1 MSRVYVPNLEHIP
14 YAVRPFAGWP
24 SALPS
29 QTSQPRQPSSTKVS
43 QATPQK
49 YVDVE
54 EAKVDTDKNW
64 QDYIL
69 DYTDPYEINSLLD
82 VLVNEAALNKK
93 YKRSDDKP
101 GFDLAD
107 IAQRV
112 TAGVDL
118 VKRAYVRPVQEL
130 GMQGFA
136 AAGINMLQGLE
147 TMDVLAN
154 PVKGALIEGF
164 QQGSL
169 GAAWEGFKKGAGMS
183 AAGRPQ
189 YDFDILP
196 DTNGDFLLN
205 MAAEVVA
212 DPFTWLTL
220 GIGAAKSVVAA
231 PLKPLIKGTIV
242 GALDDVAGETVKQ
255 SAKLINEETLDTIA
269 KTTAKVLQEQRTTVA
284 EAVWRGINAAKL
296 PANEVTENFAI
307 QYAAKISNKL
317 QQVLLDNATL
327 RTLTALNKINKITN
341 SIEAGV
347 FAASAPVL
355 PIAWRVL
362 KPAVSNAAGYVVH
375 QVNEALKSKAVL
387 NNLGYVSIPKM
398 ALAQQIVIDRGR
410 EMFKSGMVPD
420 DLGDEISKA
429 LYVTSHQIDMEK
441 IRALNLKYG
450 AQPKVLAEELDK
462 YFEDIAQVSFVR
474 YVELAQGLLEDY
486 PQFQYYVRELEAELD
501 RLRFMTDQMNRPQEY
516 LKTLKTAR
524 DAAVKRDAELIESLP
539 PQDLGYI
546 RKTDTPELLAKYKAF
561 QEALSAAAVR
571 LKERLEYNMPLV
583 EAVASTA
590 GAAPKTR
597 LPAAAIEQ
605 LNTLWEFV
613 RDVRAGKLNETMK
626 TYGSLQAT
634 NRYVQQLTQYE
645 GFEDL
650 TGLLHTID
658 EFIDIE
664 VQELPEFFGPRTVAY
679 QLKESNTQLA
689 VDLMTLKKLQNIL
702 NNIRVLGRKAPILDE
717 VHEQFREKLY
727 TTLVVLAQGQQDYQV
742 LLNQLHA
749 SGELNKYFVNAFD
762 TLQKYKAQNFT
773 QVLGDR
779 DGFIDDVI
787 EQLQIQLTSAT
798 QPKRFKLEDV
808 LGEEKVEALR
818 IRLKLDKKQTHTA
831 WFDNEMVEQLFQPG
845 EELAEYAELLTAN
858 NTVPIFLDIETF
870 GLKGGKYPILQLH
883 YKYDGKVYK
892 LDVKLEST
900 MLPDAALLETLG
912 MTAEE
917 FMAYYT
923 RVNLPTEKQVLE
935 QFLTHLRQIEDET
948 GKQVRLVGQNLLGFD
963 HSFLLKRLRKHQ
975 ASAKDY
981 RYLHRI
987 QRLDSLKLLYQKY
1000 ELPQLSSNAIDELR
1014 VILDKYITMRAQD
1027 PLTVGLDQHFIDTL
1041 DYGVLSEIAE
1051 MQRETARIS
1060 GFYKSTKIV
1069 EDIGTTDADELW
1081 HRQYTTDRQDRI
1093 RTVVANLR
1101 KNSEYAQIRQNLI
1114 DIRNKD
1120 QYAHPGYW
1128 AGTHDYYGEPLT
1140 DPLLGIDLNAVSN
1153 TEKGLTTQ
1161 RLMDLFPFLPPAVR
1175 KKVANIFPDLVNAR
1189 NVQTHPIKEALTEYE
1204 LIELRALLE
1213 DNKLLDT
1220 ATTLEL
1226 DRLSVATTE
1235 FDATAKLLNSNNEL
1249 DQLQNEVFDLFRVRG
1264 EQQKLHADVKVYYDP
1279 DYAQGKGG
1287 FFNARMQP
1295 ITLPNTVHAMQFFVH
1310 NPNEMYAYGF
1320 KKTFARQDLPR
1331 FYQLPENLQN
1341 NPIYLERYYSRFKQ
1355 IEKAGHIVSD
1365 LRVIQPYHDLY
1376 ADAIQVYQ
1384 ELSRQL
1390 STQLGVPH
1398 PQSLFE
1404 HMIIPV
1410 GTLDRYAL
1418 ARWLHTRNLQFANGH
1433 GLGPAYAEMTRALTG
1448 GIKELG
1454 QFTPLQEMHQSVVSP
1469 EVFGMRWGG
1478 FYQSPLEIA
1487 SAFFAPTKVAV
1498 WQRGDNW
1505 VADLRQQKQDLD
1517 DHISNLAILRDSH
1530 DVSSASFQAAY
1541 SVLKETQNV
1550 WDRILRYID
1559 ENSAD
1564 EKQLTA
1570 LLLEAKMQSE
1580 LRTDGKALAE
1590 LMRFV
1595 DTPAQEFA
1603 DELWLYRFGLVTF
1616 SKAGGP
1622 ETEVI
1627 QQAAYNRLMLRQ
1639 EELAKHHIK
1648 VLYDDLD
1655 GRVWVYIDAQ
1665 DPEVI
1670 AHYKAREKM
1679 LRESKQIKQIQE
1691 RVFVEYEPLLPSGT
1705 SELNEIMLEAE
1716 DTLARQLATHT
1727 NGRVA
1732 GTLGDAFEPTQL
1744 RDLQDMAPDEIRKH
1758 LVPLSVWQE
1767 DLGRFSSMQ
1776 FNRSNIGIVA
1786 ARKTLQEY
1794 VSRNTLKNYTMSMQW
1809 LATRMENQFKYRYL
1823 FFDDLWKLGGPQYAN
1838 LSDQELLDIVRNN
1851 RALKGARLVESKKP
1865 GMHGMRM
1872 IEYNIRSVA
1881 DIRQAKELGVVLLPP
1896 QTFLEAW
1903 RGINELDQPSAFF
1916 RYMNKFIIQPM
1927 KLGYI
1932 TSTGM
1937 LLRNAVDSTLKNFT
1951 MLDNP
1956 SQAVSMGHHMLE
1968 TWRHYAQYKEI
1979 FHKVV
1984 SHTDNP
1990 RPVMSL
1996 KILDKIYEA
2005 EQLPMSKE
2013 LFLFYHNYLE
2023 TGATASIS
2031 AAQKAEILKNA
2042 DDWSRYVLNNV
2053 ATRYLLDA
2061 NTEVENLIRLT
2072 AYTWQTMNGATID
2085 EAMQAIL
2092 KTHFDYSVKSRA
2104 KMYADY
2110 VIPFFSF
2117 MEQNLMYWLRLLSE
2131 KGWAAVMFQN
2141 LMTPIWDLDRYDNQE
2156 LNQNRSIQYNIL
2168 AGNLVMDSG
2177 LVTKINPS
2185 VMDAMRIISDPSEAI
2200 GRVNAVARAT
2210 KSYLDD
2216 PEQDVTK
2223 LIATNLPMVGPTMM
2237 RYWLS
2242 DDPIA
2247 KGSAW
2252 KAAMR
2257 VDEGYDVL
2265 PLMFPSV
2272 FGGALRLYY
2281 FAYSTGDVY
2290 STASKDKLMEHL
2302 ADGAV
2307 QVITPEDARQIT
2319 ATEETRGRF
2328 FFAFPGSAVYSTSSE
2343 EKLAEMLAKGAVPIT
2358 LTEDLAR
2365 EVLIAMRAALAAKA
2379 DGWVKPKQTYSG
2391 SGYTRR
2397 QYPKYQKKIK
2407 PIKFR
2412 STKVRLPYDRN
2423 HHLYRFSPVVFNQ
2436 VMTTARGRKQ
2446 RMLRPTIK
2454 RTRSTLKLG
2463 TFTTKRQAVD
2473 QLKKDWSY
2481 LR

>member
-29 QTSQPRQPSSTKVS
+29 QISQPRQPSSTKVS

-255 SAKLINEETLDTIA
+255 SAKLINEEALDTIA

-307 QYAAKISNKL
+307 QYAAKISNKM

-327 RTLTALNKINKITN
+327 RTLTALDKVGKVAD

-398 ALAQQIVIDRGR
+398 ALAQQIVVDRGR

-539 PQDLGYI
+539 PQDLGYV

-561 QEALSAAAVR
+561 QEALGAAAVR
-571 LKERLEYNMPLV
+571 LKERLEYNMPLI

-634 NRYVQQLTQYE
+634 NRYVRQLTQYE

-650 TGLLHTID
+650 TGLLHTVD

-664 VQELPEFFGPRTVAY
+664 VRELPESFGPRTVAY

-689 VDLMTLKKLQNIL
+689 VDLLELKKLQNIL

-727 TTLVVLAQGQQDYQV
+727 TTLVILAQGQQDYQV

-917 FMAYYT
+917 FIAYYT

-1051 MQRETARIS
+1051 MQRETAQFG
-1060 GFYKSTKIV
+1060 GFYTAAGRDYV
-1069 EDIGTTDADELW
+1069 DDADRWLS
-1081 HRQYTTDRQDRI
+1081 QY
-1093 RTVVANLR
+1093 
-1101 KNSEYAQIRQNLI
+1101 EEFQN
-1114 DIRNKD
+1114 K
-1120 QYAHPGYW
+1120 GYSM
-1128 AGTHDYYGEPLT
+1128 DSS
-1140 DPLLGIDLNAVSN
+1140 DL
-1153 TEKGLTTQ
+1153 E
-1161 RLMDLFPFLPPAVR
+1161 DL
-1175 KKVANIFPDLVNAR
+1175 
-1189 NVQTHPIKEALTEYE
+1189 QKEAFE
-1204 LIELRALLE
+1204 
-1213 DNKLLDT
+1213 
-1220 ATTLEL
+1220 
-1226 DRLSVATTE
+1226 
-1235 FDATAKLLNSNNEL
+1235 
-1249 DQLQNEVFDLFRVRG
+1249 LFRDRG
-1264 EQQKLHADVKVYYDP
+1264 QRQRQVFKDIKIYYDP
-1279 DYAQGKGG
+1279 DVAGGKGG

-1398 PQSLFE
+1398 PQGLFE

-1838 LSDQELLDIVRNN
+1838 LSDQELLDIVRSN

-1903 RGINELDQPSAFF
+1903 RGINELDQPAAFF

-2042 DDWSRYVLNNV
+2042 DAWSRYVLNNV